1 MCGSEDM
8 WSLGVLVYV
17 ILVGQFP
24 IGQSKQTKSELTR
37 QIIKVETEPVRLMN
51 LAGKLKRS
59 IAAEQGRLEM
69 RRRLQGQSSN
79 TGSSSDFHKI
89 APSSE
94 EPLTN
99 PLTGSQQAQDETL
112 ARHLAVQVKRLKV
125 VEFMRTLLRRNP
137 EVRCSAS
144 EALQAEIFIQQ
155 QSQEVLDDDEGDLL
169 VVNRRPLKR
178 QKDGE
183 KEGDKEADKEGDKV
197 AADLQQNAS
206 EGSPVNQQRKSD
218 KTSRDLSYQPD
229 SPRHSKQD
237 AVASNSKKDKE
248 ELEPEHQDEEN
259 SSSLPGGDPKVR
271 IPPQRKRSVT
281 ALGNEESGG
290 PGRLLQVP
298 SMKKL
303 NKAKTT
309 GQLDSNANGSAEA
322 DANGIGS
329 PRTSGLQLESPRA
342 LTPTPIPALPAPSRA
357 GGGGSPTPMSPSNNG
372 QPYPGDSD
380 LLSGEPRC
388 EASMSRVNSRMSSV
402 GAKSIKSSMG
412 VSMFSRDQSGF
423 DLLHQL
429 AGKSDA
435 VASSFQ
441 FQDSGILDSSSPTRP
456 RPASQR
462 LNHMGSG
469 HSVRSGNSFRSG
481 ASEMVLG
488 PVGEGER
495 SPEHSEAALPSPA
508 QPRPLPPP
516 PELPVNVEPR
526 IPEEEGPTPSKLQ
539 RRVSASCLADADRP
553 KPMLKRR
560 VSFDEVLYM
569 QHMVPVV
576 PNQIPS
582 PSPGSNAS
590 NGSNSSEEAGA
601 GCRRPE
607 KFGIRGTGTRLQA
620 PRFGLRSPR
629 SKGNWNLGK
638 NMMCATCNHPKP
650 TINTM
655 GERAHDFYPLA
666 SQKMYC
672 NGQKNCPEC
681 HAIVHMSHSECL
693 ACRDRKKN
701 AATIQA
707 HQACVV
713 TTATGSKDAM
723 RSDSLYAL
731 KAPDEVLALEG
742 PRTAVDELVDKYR
755 GMDAL
760 AIIDDLEK
768 VKAGKEAIDSMEE
781 QRRIAEEE
789 AKEKERER
797 ERERKRKEAEEQAK
811 KDLVTAQR
819 QAAAI
824 EAERKRKREAA
835 QDLIASMLDAE
846 TTAGATDGDDAAAA
860 GAAAG
865 GQSGPGEGA
874 DARLERKAKLLK
886 QAEELRQKQEQMKQK
901 QAEAEAERR
910 QRMRERRAARQARPA
925 AGEAGAAEAVVLD

>member
-1 MCGSEDM
+1 LREDLGGSLSSGAERSEAVHPGRLGTALGKGSYGCVFLAKALYSQASYAVKVQTSRRTAAQKIQHEASQIWKLCATHRNVVHFVQMCQEADIYYMVMEACDCSLFDRLIDNPKWHWDQLTGDLFQLVAGLQHLHTHRVLHSDIKAENALYGGSDGRTLKLADFGLAVYITPNDGPLTRARGSRSYMAPEMLAGEGYGFTADM

-99 PLTGSQQAQDETL
+99 PLTGSQSAQAAQDETL

-183 KEGDKEADKEGDKV
+183 KEGDKEADKEGDKG

-229 SPRHSKQD
+229 SPRHSKPEPGSPP
-237 AVASNSKKDKE
+237 ASQSARKEKE
-248 ELEPEHQDEEN
+248 EPEPEHQDEEN
-259 SSSLPGGDPKVR
+259 SLSLPGGDPKVR

-281 ALGNEESGG
+281 ALGNEDSSG

-298 SMKKL
+298 SQKKL

-309 GQLDSNANGSAEA
+309 GQLDSSANGAAEEA

-342 LTPTPIPALPAPSRA
+342 LTPTSITALQAPGRA
-357 GGGGSPTPMSPSNNG
+357 GGSPTPMSPSNNG

-380 LLSGEPRC
+380 LFSGEPRG
-388 EASMSRVNSRMSSV
+388 EQSMSRVNSRLSSV

-488 PVGEGER
+488 PVGEGEQGEQGER
-495 SPEHSEAALPSPA
+495 SPEHSEAALPSALPSPEPR

-516 PELPVNVEPR
+516 PEVPINVEPR

-582 PSPGSNAS
+582 PTPGSNAS
-590 NGSNSSEEAGA
+590 NGSNSSEEAG
-601 GCRRPE
+601 G
-607 KFGIRGTGTRLQA
+607 
-620 PRFGLRSPR
+620 
-629 SKGNWNLGK
+629 
-638 NMMCATCNHPKP
+638 
-650 TINTM
+650 
-655 GERAHDFYPLA
+655 
-666 SQKMYC
+666 
-672 NGQKNCPEC
+672 
-681 HAIVHMSHSECL
+681 
-693 ACRDRKKN
+693 
-701 AATIQA
+701 
-707 HQACVV
+707 
-713 TTATGSKDAM
+713 
-723 RSDSLYAL
+723 
-731 KAPDEVLALEG
+731 
-742 PRTAVDELVDKYR
+742 
-755 GMDAL
+755 
-760 AIIDDLEK
+760 
-768 VKAGKEAIDSMEE
+768 
-781 QRRIAEEE
+781 
-789 AKEKERER
+789 
-797 ERERKRKEAEEQAK
+797 
-811 KDLVTAQR
+811 
-819 QAAAI
+819 
-824 EAERKRKREAA
+824 
-835 QDLIASMLDAE
+835 
-846 TTAGATDGDDAAAA
+846 
-860 GAAAG
+860 
-865 GQSGPGEGA
+865 
-874 DARLERKAKLLK
+874 
-886 QAEELRQKQEQMKQK
+886 
-901 QAEAEAERR
+901 
-910 QRMRERRAARQARPA
+910 
-925 AGEAGAAEAVVLD
+925 

>member
-1 MCGSEDM
+1 DCVGMGCGASVGLREDLGGSLSSGAERSEAVHPGLGTALGKGSYGCVFLAKALYSQASYAVKVQTSRRTAAQKIQHEASQALGFKESDPRPGQSQGLGSDGEKVAGCGIFGTQASSNAEIWKLCATHRNVVHFVQMCQEADIYYMVMEACDCSLFDRLIDNPKWHWDQLTGDLFQLVAGLQHLHTHRVLHSDIKAENALYGGSDGRTLKLADFGLAVYITPNDGPLTRARGSRSYMAPEMLAGEGYGFTADAWNAKGERLQKKRREEDGEAVTRM
-8 WSLGVLVYV
+8 MLMLVYV

-99 PLTGSQQAQDETL
+99 PLTGSQSAQAAQDETL

-183 KEGDKEADKEGDKV
+183 KEGDKEADKEGDKG

-229 SPRHSKQD
+229 SPRHSKPEPGSPP
-237 AVASNSKKDKE
+237 ASQSARKEKE
-248 ELEPEHQDEEN
+248 EPEPEHQDEEN
-259 SSSLPGGDPKVR
+259 SLSLPGGDPKVR

-281 ALGNEESGG
+281 ALGNEDSSG

-298 SMKKL
+298 SQKKL

-309 GQLDSNANGSAEA
+309 GQLDSSANGAAEEA

-342 LTPTPIPALPAPSRA
+342 LTPTSITALQAPGRA
-357 GGGGSPTPMSPSNNG
+357 GGSPTPMSPSNNG

-380 LLSGEPRC
+380 LFSGEPRG
-388 EASMSRVNSRMSSV
+388 EQSMSRVNSRLSSV

-488 PVGEGER
+488 PVGEGEQGEQGER
-495 SPEHSEAALPSPA
+495 SPEHSEAALPSALPSPEPR

-516 PELPVNVEPR
+516 PEVPINVEPR

-582 PSPGSNAS
+582 PTPGSNAS
-590 NGSNSSEEAGA
+590 NGSNSSEEAG
-601 GCRRPE
+601 G
-607 KFGIRGTGTRLQA
+607 
-620 PRFGLRSPR
+620 
-629 SKGNWNLGK
+629 
-638 NMMCATCNHPKP
+638 
-650 TINTM
+650 
-655 GERAHDFYPLA
+655 
-666 SQKMYC
+666 
-672 NGQKNCPEC
+672 
-681 HAIVHMSHSECL
+681 
-693 ACRDRKKN
+693 
-701 AATIQA
+701 
-707 HQACVV
+707 
-713 TTATGSKDAM
+713 
-723 RSDSLYAL
+723 
-731 KAPDEVLALEG
+731 
-742 PRTAVDELVDKYR
+742 
-755 GMDAL
+755 
-760 AIIDDLEK
+760 
-768 VKAGKEAIDSMEE
+768 
-781 QRRIAEEE
+781 
-789 AKEKERER
+789 
-797 ERERKRKEAEEQAK
+797 
-811 KDLVTAQR
+811 
-819 QAAAI
+819 
-824 EAERKRKREAA
+824 
-835 QDLIASMLDAE
+835 
-846 TTAGATDGDDAAAA
+846 
-860 GAAAG
+860 
-865 GQSGPGEGA
+865 
-874 DARLERKAKLLK
+874 
-886 QAEELRQKQEQMKQK
+886 
-901 QAEAEAERR
+901 
-910 QRMRERRAARQARPA
+910 
-925 AGEAGAAEAVVLD
+925 

>member
-1 MCGSEDM
+1 MGKGSYGCVFLAKALYSQASYAVKVQTSRRTAAQKIQHEAKIWKLCATHRNVVHFVQMCQEADIYYMVMEACDCSLFDRLIDNPKWHWDQLTGDLFQLVAGLQHLHTHRVLHSDIKAENALYGGSDGRTLKLADFGLAVYITPNDGPLTRARGSRSYMAPEMLAGEGYGFPADM

-99 PLTGSQQAQDETL
+99 PLTGSQSAQAAQDETL

-183 KEGDKEADKEGDKV
+183 KEGDKEADKEGDKG

-229 SPRHSKQD
+229 SPRHSKPEPGSPP
-237 AVASNSKKDKE
+237 ASQSARKEKE
-248 ELEPEHQDEEN
+248 EPEPEHQDEEN
-259 SSSLPGGDPKVR
+259 SLSLPGGDPKVR

-281 ALGNEESGG
+281 ALGNEDSSG

-298 SMKKL
+298 SQKKL

-309 GQLDSNANGSAEA
+309 GQLDSSANGAAEEA

-342 LTPTPIPALPAPSRA
+342 LTPTSITALQAPGRA
-357 GGGGSPTPMSPSNNG
+357 GGSPTPMSPSNNG

-380 LLSGEPRC
+380 LFSGEPRG
-388 EASMSRVNSRMSSV
+388 EQSMSRVNSRLSSV

-488 PVGEGER
+488 PVGEGEQGEQGER
-495 SPEHSEAALPSPA
+495 SPEHSEAALPSALPSPA
-508 QPRPLPPP
+508 EPRQPRPLPPP
-516 PELPVNVEPR
+516 PEVPINVEPR

-582 PSPGSNAS
+582 PTPGSNAS
-590 NGSNSSEEAGA
+590 NGSNSSEEAG
-601 GCRRPE
+601 G
-607 KFGIRGTGTRLQA
+607 
-620 PRFGLRSPR
+620 
-629 SKGNWNLGK
+629 
-638 NMMCATCNHPKP
+638 
-650 TINTM
+650 
-655 GERAHDFYPLA
+655 
-666 SQKMYC
+666 
-672 NGQKNCPEC
+672 
-681 HAIVHMSHSECL
+681 
-693 ACRDRKKN
+693 
-701 AATIQA
+701 
-707 HQACVV
+707 
-713 TTATGSKDAM
+713 
-723 RSDSLYAL
+723 
-731 KAPDEVLALEG
+731 
-742 PRTAVDELVDKYR
+742 
-755 GMDAL
+755 
-760 AIIDDLEK
+760 
-768 VKAGKEAIDSMEE
+768 
-781 QRRIAEEE
+781 
-789 AKEKERER
+789 
-797 ERERKRKEAEEQAK
+797 
-811 KDLVTAQR
+811 
-819 QAAAI
+819 
-824 EAERKRKREAA
+824 
-835 QDLIASMLDAE
+835 
-846 TTAGATDGDDAAAA
+846 
-860 GAAAG
+860 
-865 GQSGPGEGA
+865 
-874 DARLERKAKLLK
+874 
-886 QAEELRQKQEQMKQK
+886 
-901 QAEAEAERR
+901 
-910 QRMRERRAARQARPA
+910 
-925 AGEAGAAEAVVLD
+925 

>member
-1 MCGSEDM
+1 MQAQRECASRVQIRSPYWEEFASFYSSYQLGTALGKGSYGCVFLAKALYSQASYAVKVQTSRRTAAQKIQHEAKVRASAPKKRSRQELMGVHGSRLWGSLRLVTRVAAVAAPPPNAEIWKLCASHRNVVHFVQMPLPRPDTCQEADIYYMVMEACDCSLFDRLIDNPKWHWDQLTGDLFQLVAGLQHLHTHRVLHSDIKAENALYGGSDGRTLKLADFGLAVYITPNDGPLTRARGSRSYMAPEMLAGEGYGFPADM

-37 QIIKVETEPVRLMN
+37 QIIKVETEPIRLMN

-69 RRRLQGQSSN
+69 RRRLQGPN
-79 TGSSSDFHKI
+79 TTGSSSDFHKI

-183 KEGDKEADKEGDKV
+183 KEGDKDDKEGDKG

-229 SPRHSKQD
+229 SPRHSKQEPGE
-237 AVASNSKKDKE
+237 VPASSASAKKEKE
-248 ELEPEHQDEEN
+248 EPEPEHQDEEN
-259 SSSLPGGDPKVR
+259 SLSLPGGDAKVR

-281 ALGNEESGG
+281 ALGNEDSSG

-298 SMKKL
+298 SQKKL

-309 GQLDSNANGSAEA
+309 GQLDSANAAAEA

-342 LTPTPIPALPAPSRA
+342 LTPTAIAALQAPVARA
-357 GGGGSPTPMSPSNNG
+357 GGSPTPLTPSNG

-388 EASMSRVNSRMSSV
+388 EHSMSRVSRMSSV

-441 FQDSGILDSSSPTRP
+441 FQESGILDSSSPTRP
-456 RPASQR
+456 RSQR

-539 RRVSASCLADADRP
+539 RRVSASCLADVDRP
-553 KPMLKRR
+553 KPMLRRR

-582 PSPGSNAS
+582 PTPGSNAS
-590 NGSNSSEEAGA
+590 PDGSNSSEEA
-601 GCRRPE
+601 
-607 KFGIRGTGTRLQA
+607 
-620 PRFGLRSPR
+620 
-629 SKGNWNLGK
+629 
-638 NMMCATCNHPKP
+638 
-650 TINTM
+650 
-655 GERAHDFYPLA
+655 
-666 SQKMYC
+666 
-672 NGQKNCPEC
+672 
-681 HAIVHMSHSECL
+681 
-693 ACRDRKKN
+693 
-701 AATIQA
+701 
-707 HQACVV
+707 
-713 TTATGSKDAM
+713 
-723 RSDSLYAL
+723 
-731 KAPDEVLALEG
+731 
-742 PRTAVDELVDKYR
+742 
-755 GMDAL
+755 
-760 AIIDDLEK
+760 
-768 VKAGKEAIDSMEE
+768 
-781 QRRIAEEE
+781 
-789 AKEKERER
+789 
-797 ERERKRKEAEEQAK
+797 
-811 KDLVTAQR
+811 
-819 QAAAI
+819 
-824 EAERKRKREAA
+824 
-835 QDLIASMLDAE
+835 
-846 TTAGATDGDDAAAA
+846 
-860 GAAAG
+860 AG
-865 GQSGPGEGA
+865 GG
-874 DARLERKAKLLK
+874 
-886 QAEELRQKQEQMKQK
+886 
-901 QAEAEAERR
+901 
-910 QRMRERRAARQARPA
+910 
-925 AGEAGAAEAVVLD
+925 

>member
-1 MCGSEDM
+1 MGWAPAAGPAIGTAKLLTAMRGSEDM

-69 RRRLQGQSSN
+69 RRRLQGQGQSSN
-79 TGSSSDFHKI
+79 TGSLSDFHKI

-99 PLTGSQQAQDETL
+99 PLTGSQAQDETL

-144 EALQAEIFIQQ
+144 EALQAEIFIPQ

-206 EGSPVNQQRKSD
+206 DGSPVNQQRKSD
-218 KTSRDLSYQPD
+218 KTSRDWPRADGDDLSYQPD
-229 SPRHSKQD
+229 TPGHSKQD

-248 ELEPEHQDEEN
+248 EPEPEHQDEEN

-281 ALGNEESGG
+281 ALGNEDSGG

-329 PRTSGLQLESPRA
+329 PRTSGAVLGAVFARLQLESPRA
-342 LTPTPIPALPAPSRA
+342 LTPTPITALQAPSRA
-357 GGGGSPTPMSPSNNG
+357 GGSPTPMSPSNNG

-388 EASMSRVNSRMSSV
+388 EHSMSRVSRMSSV

-601 GCRRPE
+601 G
-607 KFGIRGTGTRLQA
+607 
-620 PRFGLRSPR
+620 
-629 SKGNWNLGK
+629 
-638 NMMCATCNHPKP
+638 
-650 TINTM
+650 
-655 GERAHDFYPLA
+655 
-666 SQKMYC
+666 
-672 NGQKNCPEC
+672 
-681 HAIVHMSHSECL
+681 
-693 ACRDRKKN
+693 
-701 AATIQA
+701 AA
-707 HQACVV
+707 
-713 TTATGSKDAM
+713 
-723 RSDSLYAL
+723 
-731 KAPDEVLALEG
+731 
-742 PRTAVDELVDKYR
+742 
-755 GMDAL
+755 
-760 AIIDDLEK
+760 
-768 VKAGKEAIDSMEE
+768 
-781 QRRIAEEE
+781 
-789 AKEKERER
+789 
-797 ERERKRKEAEEQAK
+797 
-811 KDLVTAQR
+811 
-819 QAAAI
+819 
-824 EAERKRKREAA
+824 
-835 QDLIASMLDAE
+835 
-846 TTAGATDGDDAAAA
+846 DG
-860 GAAAG
+860 
-865 GQSGPGEGA
+865 
-874 DARLERKAKLLK
+874 
-886 QAEELRQKQEQMKQK
+886 
-901 QAEAEAERR
+901 
-910 QRMRERRAARQARPA
+910 
-925 AGEAGAAEAVVLD
+925 